1 MTELVVVVFER
12 DAARIADLARALKA
26 SGYGVRTFADPGALL
41 ADITARPP
49 HLVVLDL
56 DLPHGGGPSLL
67 KTLHDVALSVPVIA
81 ETASPTVE
89 GAVEAMRRG
98 AYNYIAKHGPVAHAV
113 DVVGRA
119 LEKERMEVET
129 RQKARE
135 RKIRTFDNPG
145 SLAEIDAILSRH
157 HYSDSMLI
165 AYLQDIQKD
174 LRYLPQDA
182 LRFVARRIN
191 VSLPRLYGIA
201 TFYRSFSLRPRGRHM
216 VHVCLGTACH
226 VRGGGKLLES
236 FERML
241 GIPAGETTYD
251 DRFSLESVRCVGCCG
266 LAPVFMVDGH
276 FYGKMTQEKIPQV
289 INRYE

>member
-1 MTELVVVVFER
+1 LTELVVLVLER
-12 DAARIADLARALKA
+12 DGARTSELDKALKTA
-26 SGYGVRTFADPGALL
+26 GYGVRVFSDATALL
-41 ADITARPP
+41 AAATQRPP
-49 HLVVLDL
+49 NLVVLDL
-56 DLPHGGGPSLL
+56 DLPHGEGPSLL
-67 KTLHDVALSVPVIA
+67 KTLHEVAPGLAVVT
-81 ETASPTVE
+81 ETAKPTVE

-98 AYNYIAKHGPVAHAV
+98 AYNYISKHGPVAHAI
-113 DVVGRA
+113 DIVGHA

-135 RKIRTFDNPG
+135 RKIRTFDNPA
-145 SLAEIDAILSRH
+145 SLLEIDSILSRH

-201 TFYRSFSLRPRGRHM
+201 TFYKSFSLRPRGRHT

-226 VRGGGKLLES
+226 VRGGAKLLES

>member
-1 MTELVVVVFER
+1 MTELAIAVFER
-12 DAARIADLARALKA
+12 DQARTSELEKALRAA
-26 SGYGVRTFADPGALL
+26 GYGVRILGNPAALL
-41 ADITARPP
+41 AEVTQRPP
-49 HLVVLDL
+49 SLVVLDL
-56 DLPHGGGPSLL
+56 DLPHGEGPSLL
-67 KTLHDVALSVPVIA
+67 KTLHDVAPGLPVVA
-81 ETASPTVE
+81 ETVKPTVE
-89 GAVEAMRRG
+89 GAVDAMRRG
-98 AYNYIAKHGPVAHAV
+98 AYNYIAKYGPVAHAV
-113 DVVGRA
+113 DIVGRA
-119 LEKERMEVET
+119 LERERMDIET
-129 RQKARE
+129 REKARE
-135 RKIRTFDNPG
+135 RKIRTFDQPG
-145 SLAEIDAILSRH
+145 SLAEIDSILSRH

-201 TFYRSFSLRPRGRHM
+201 TFYKSFSLKPRGRHM

-226 VRGGGKLLES
+226 VRGGGKLLET

-241 GIPAGETTYD
+241 GVPAGETTYD

-276 FYGKMTQEKIPQV
+276 FYGKMTQEKVPQV
-289 INRYE
+289 IGRYE

>member
-1 MTELVVVVFER
+1 LTELVVLVFER
-12 DAARIADLARALKA
+12 DKARTSELDKALKA
-26 SGYGVRTFADPGALL
+26 AGYGVRVFSDGPPLL
-41 ADITARPP
+41 AEAAGRPP
-49 HLVVLDL
+49 NLIVLDL
-56 DLPHGGGPSLL
+56 DLPHGEGLSLL
-67 KTLHDVALSVPVIA
+67 KALHDVAPGLAVLT
-81 ETASPTVE
+81 ETAKPTVE

-98 AYNYIAKHGPVAHAV
+98 AYNYISKHGPVAHAV
-113 DVVGRA
+113 DIVGHA
-119 LEKERMEVET
+119 LEKERMEFET
-129 RQKARE
+129 RQKARD
-135 RKIRTFDNPG
+135 RKIRTFDNPE
-145 SLAEIDAILSRH
+145 SLVEIDSILSRH

-182 LRFVARRIN
+182 LRFVARRVN

-201 TFYRSFSLRPRGRHM
+201 TFYKSFSLRPRGRHT

-226 VRGGGKLLES
+226 VRGGAKLLES

-266 LAPVFMVDGH
+266 LAPVFMIDGH

-289 INRYE
+289 IGRYE

>member
-1 MTELVVVVFER
+1 LTELSVLVLER
-12 DAARIADLARALKA
+12 DAARASGLDKALRAA
-26 SGYGVRTFADPGALL
+26 GYGVRVLSEPTVLL
-41 ADITARPP
+41 AEVAARAPN
-49 HLVVLDL
+49 LVVLDL
-56 DLPHGGGPSLL
+56 DLPHGEGTSFL
-67 KTLHDVALSVPVIA
+67 KALHDTAPGLAILT
-81 ETASPTVE
+81 ETAKPTVE

-98 AYNYIAKHGPVAHAV
+98 AYNYISKYGAVSVAI
-113 DVVGRA
+113 DIVGHA
-119 LEKERMEVET
+119 LERERMEVET

-145 SLAEIDAILSRH
+145 SLVEIDSILSRH

-182 LRFVARRIN
+182 LRFVARRVN

-201 TFYRSFSLRPRGRHM
+201 TFYRSFSLRPRGRHT

-289 INRYE
+289 ISRYE

>member
-1 MTELVVVVFER
+1 LTELVVLVLER
-12 DAARIADLARALKA
+12 DVARTSELDKALKA
-26 SGYGVRTFADPGALL
+26 AGYGVRVFSDATALL
-41 ADITARPP
+41 AEATQRPQC
-49 HLVVLDL
+49 LVVLDL
-56 DLPHGGGPSLL
+56 DLPHGEGPSLL
-67 KTLHDVALSVPVIA
+67 KTLHDVAPGLAVVT
-81 ETASPTVE
+81 ETAKPTVE

-98 AYNYIAKHGPVAHAV
+98 AYNYISKHGPVAHAV
-113 DVVGRA
+113 DIVGRA
-119 LEKERMEVET
+119 LEKERLEVET

-135 RKIRTFDNPG
+135 RKIRTLDNPG
-145 SLAEIDAILSRH
+145 SLAEIDSILSRH

-182 LRFVARRIN
+182 LRFVARRVN

-201 TFYRSFSLRPRGRHM
+201 TFYKSFSLRPRGRHT

-236 FERML
+236 FERVL